1 MLTGSGNDLAQA
13 VLGKLAIHYLAEG
26 IEEIAINRPLH
37 VWRKPRGAEWA
48 EYPDPA
54 LTYEYLRQVCRV
66 LANINGAR
74 FSEEDMPIVSCELPG
89 APFRFQAILGGNVRY
104 ELSDRQGVAI
114 AIRSLVANTEI
125 RFEHYGLTRGVRL
138 KGALQEWLGA
148 ELSEEAVDHLGQAID
163 NYQSIL
169 VSGATSTGKTTFV
182 NQVIRLIDEK
192 KRIIS
197 VEDAREVTIPHKNRV
212 HLMVPR
218 NRGANA
224 IGYNQIL
231 DSIVRLTPEFVIC
244 GELSVYN
251 AQPLF
256 SLMGKGHPVI
266 TTVHAA
272 TPEEA
277 MRAFINNMASA
288 GQGSGL
294 TGESAMDTLEAL
306 VGCVVQL
313 VYREGKRRVTE
324 IVFPSR
330 DRSRRIAAERVHQV
344 QTSPDES
351 NLSSE
356 DRPALALAALAAP
369 DAAPAQ
375 LVHDRAGSEREA
387 SPAPSFPPPPGQFK
401 VELDM

>member
-1 MLTGSGNDLAQA
+1 MLTGSGNDLAVA
-13 VLGKLAIHYLAEG
+13 VLGKLAKHYLMDG
-26 IEEIAINRPLH
+26 IEEVAVNRPLH
-37 VWRKPRGAEWA
+37 VWRKLRGGEWI
-48 EYPDPA
+48 EYPDPEI
-54 LTYEYLRQVCRV
+54 TYEYLRQVCRV

-74 FSEEDMPIVSCELPG
+74 FSEDDMPIVSCELPG
-89 APFRFQAILGGNVRY
+89 APFRFQAIVGHNVRY
-104 ELSDRQGVAI
+104 ELSDSRGVAI
-114 AIRSLVANTEI
+114 AIRSLMANTEI
-125 RFEHYGLTRGVRL
+125 RFEHYGLIKGVKL
-138 KGALQEWLGA
+138 KGALQEWLSA
-148 ELSEEAVDHLGQAID
+148 ELSDEAVDHLGQVID
-163 NYQSIL
+163 NYQSVL

-218 NRGANA
+218 NRGTNA

-231 DSIVRLTPEFVIC
+231 DSIVRLTPEFVVC

-277 MRAFINNMASA
+277 MRAFVNNMASA
-288 GQGSGL
+288 GQGSGMS
-294 TGESAMDTLEAL
+294 GESAMDTLEAL
-306 VGCVVQL
+306 VGCIVQL

-330 DRSRRIAAERVHQV
+330 ERNRRLGLGREVRGGDAA
-344 QTSPDES
+344 
-351 NLSSE
+351 
-356 DRPALALAALAAP
+356 AM
-369 DAAPAQ
+369 AAPAGDQ
-375 LVHDRAGSEREA
+375 AALGPAADA
-387 SPAPSFPPPPGQFK
+387 PAPRFK
-401 VELDM
+401 VDLDL